1 MTGCY
6 FAFCDE
12 TERTTSEIMVV
23 NFGRYFVRS
32 VEMPKKGKCI
42 GQQRPAVYLVLPEC
56 SFFIFLQCQ
65 LKRELSADTISGV
78 DLSPGHVM
86 QKKNSA
92 LVGPIRSLDR
102 ESQSCHRA
110 VAVACFL
117 LLICSIPEGSDFH
130 PGIADLHRR
139 THLGVSAGLPCLRLS
154 HLRLQ
159 VGTLVIT
166 LNVLHP
172 AGCRRQVADRD
183 CGPSEV

>member
-65 LKRELSADTISGV
+65 LKRELSA
-78 DLSPGHVM
+78 
-86 QKKNSA
+86 
-92 LVGPIRSLDR
+92 
-102 ESQSCHRA
+102 
-110 VAVACFL
+110 
-117 LLICSIPEGSDFH
+117 
-130 PGIADLHRR
+130 
-139 THLGVSAGLPCLRLS
+139 GLPCLRLS